1 MIWPFRRRQPPAVP
15 GEFWQ
20 HLPPGAPGG
29 LQRLL
34 VCRPEDGDFARL
46 DWLVCEQCRL
56 GVIGKISVDAEYRRR
71 GYASRMIRWA
81 LQKHEGYAWATS
93 PQSRQYGRPF
103 FRALSRS
110 VKVPLPATGGRCP
123 HMETVVGNQP
133 GLARRESPPS

>member
-1 MIWPFRRRQPPAVP
+1 MWRFRRRQPPTVP

-34 VCRPEDGDFARL
+34 VCSPEGGDFARL
-46 DWLVCEQCRL
+46 DWLVCDQCRI

-71 GYASRMIRWA
+71 GYASRMMRRILRD
-81 LQKHEGYAWATS
+81 HESYSWATS

-103 FRALSRS
+103 FRVLSRS
-110 VKVPLPATGGRCP
+110 TKVPLPATGGRCP
-123 HMETVVGNQP
+123 HMNEARGSRP
-133 GLARRESPPS
+133 GPARQESPPR